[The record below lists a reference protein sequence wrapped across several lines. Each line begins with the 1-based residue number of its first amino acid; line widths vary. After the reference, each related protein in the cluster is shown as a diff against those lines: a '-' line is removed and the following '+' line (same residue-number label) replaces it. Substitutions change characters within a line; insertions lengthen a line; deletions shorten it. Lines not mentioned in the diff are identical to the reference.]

1 MYPEKWKGRLE
12 NILEAINNLQ
22 SYIKGMTYQEFA
34 SDRKTIRA
42 STYEIMVI
50 GEAARYVPG
59 EIRKKYP
66 LVPWEKMQ
74 SIRNVV
80 VHEYF
85 QVDTAILWQTITKN
99 LPPLVP
105 VLQEILRKEK

>member
-1 MYPEKWKGRLE
+1 MYPEGWKERLE
-12 NILEAINNLQ
+12 DILEAINNLQ
-22 SYIKGMTYQEFA
+22 FYVKGMTYQQF
-34 SDRKTIRA
+34 SRDKKTVRA

-50 GEAARYVPG
+50 GEAARFIPD
-59 EIRKKYP
+59 EIREKYP
-66 LVPWEKMQ
+66 TVPWDKMR

-85 QVDTAILWQTITKN
+85 QVDKAILWQTITQN

-105 VLQEILRKEK
+105 VLQEILRKEQ